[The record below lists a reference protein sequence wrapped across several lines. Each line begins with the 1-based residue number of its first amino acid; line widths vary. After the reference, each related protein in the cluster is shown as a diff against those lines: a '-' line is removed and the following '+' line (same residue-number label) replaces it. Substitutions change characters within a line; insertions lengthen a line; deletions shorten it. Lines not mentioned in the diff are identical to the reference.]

1 MQDGPYG
8 ITCPTCSQKLRVRQ
22 TSVFIASTVI
32 LFAPMLFVA
41 LVIEPYTQYFRG
53 NDVLTIASVVVV
65 IAPLFWIQTKYAKR
79 FAGLRDLDAGEVVS
93 FPLEAAPFDPFAY
106 EFEKN
111 DGPATFRP
119 THENTQGESETWRC
133 SSCGEANPVE
143 FELCWKCGKDRPD
156 KNVAA

>member
-8 ITCPTCSQKLRVRQ
+8 ITCPTCSQKLGVRQ

-106 EFEKN
+106 EFKKTMGRRHSDQLMRILKASPKLGGVARVVRRTLLSSNSVGNVEKIV
-111 DGPATFRP
+111 P
-119 THENTQGESETWRC
+119 TKT
-133 SSCGEANPVE
+133 
-143 FELCWKCGKDRPD
+143 
-156 KNVAA
+156 